1 LAHQARIS
9 GRQVLHVAPPDQETA
24 QEFESGLHQAGW
36 DVIACPDVYR
46 ALARIGRAGGEFAAV
61 VVCLDWLE
69 AAHFE
74 FFQLAVRRD
83 ACPRLLVY
91 AGAEACLKV
100 EVALR
105 LGAHDQIRLET
116 IGGVLGAAPDVVA
129 ASALP
134 DAPQA
139 TAAKAPAGD
148 EPPVAL
154 QTGAAPSNQ
163 PESEPS
169 DSEEE
174 TPVEAEAKDVAEPAD
189 SGASGTVRV
198 PWLRYSGGPQ
208 RTPPK
213 KAADQEAPAASARPQ
228 SPDAASAPEAEPPL
242 LSQEELDALLGD
254 SETDNA
260 KPDIGKKR
268 PAR

>member
-9 GRQVLHVAPPDQETA
+9 ARRVLHVAPPDQETA
-24 QEFESGLHQAGW
+24 REFESGLQQAGW
-36 DVIACPDVYR
+36 NVVECPDVYR
-46 ALARIGRAGGEFAAV
+46 ALARIGRAGGEFAAI
-61 VVCLDWLE
+61 VVCVDWLE
-69 AAHFE
+69 AAQFE

-91 AGAEACLKV
+91 AGVQARLKL

-116 IGGVLGAAPDVVA
+116 IGEVLGDRPEMDATAAPHK
-129 ASALP
+129 
-134 DAPQA
+134 APQA
-139 TAAKAPAGD
+139 TVEKAPAGD
-148 EPPVAL
+148 EPAVAPA
-154 QTGAAPSNQ
+154 TAVAPAAQ

-174 TPVEAEAKDVAEPAD
+174 APAEAEAKAAAEPPD

-213 KAADQEAPAASARPQ
+213 KTPDQKGPTESARPQ
-228 SPDAASAPEAEPPL
+228 SPDAAPAPEAEPPL

-254 SETDNA
+254 VESDNA